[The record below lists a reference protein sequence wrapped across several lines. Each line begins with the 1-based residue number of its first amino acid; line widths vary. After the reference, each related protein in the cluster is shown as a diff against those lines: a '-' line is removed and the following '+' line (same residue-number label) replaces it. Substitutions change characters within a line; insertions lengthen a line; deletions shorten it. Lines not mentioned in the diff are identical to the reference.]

1 MEIKIH
7 FAWSTIRMN
16 KKMWVKKRTHQHI
29 YPHMSK
35 ANKIPMDFRKLN
47 VSKLRGAKN
56 E

>member
-1 MEIKIH
+1 MVNYQNEQK
-7 FAWSTIRMN
+7 N
-16 KKMWVKKRTHQHI
+16 VGKKRTHQHI